1 VQRTLQRVAA
11 GERIGRLLQR
21 SLHPIDRAVHRVS
34 GERHTAASLLAGLPI
49 IMLTT
54 TGAKTG
60 TDRTIP
66 LMGIPVA
73 DELVVI
79 GSNFG
84 TTSTPG
90 WVYNLEANPAAVA
103 SYRDQRVAVV
113 ARHADRGEADR
124 AFDAAAAVFA
134 GFPDYRRRA
143 THREIRVFALETAM

>member
-1 VQRTLQRVAA
+1 MGLLNDLNYTMTSPNRVQRTLQRVAA

-34 GERHTAASLLAGLPI
+34 GERNTAASLLAGLPI

-84 TTSTPG
+84 CITCHSTDDSEGHGPT
-90 WVYNLEANPAAVA
+90 
-103 SYRDQRVAVV
+103 
-113 ARHADRGEADR
+113 
-124 AFDAAAAVFA
+124 FA
-134 GFPDYRRRA
+134 GLA
-143 THREIRVFALETAM
+143 GSAMSTTWTPVKSSEQTMSSNVPR